1 MEKAVAPM
9 SSKRS
14 FMVVRFKRGTISASE
29 SSTPTMLTSS
39 GTRLPADCNPSIA
52 PYAIWSLAA

>member
-1 MEKAVAPM
+1 M

-14 FMVVRFKRGTISASE
+14 FMVVRFKRGTISTSE